1 MLVYRQ
7 TTVFC
12 LCFISGFVMPLSEHQ
27 HDFFYKTVSNE
38 TSYVIL
44 GLFPVNVSQI
54 DIEGILWSEV
64 FRYYLKQSNNA
75 CQFFSYQIYDLP
87 YVYKS
92 YVITNITL
100 DMVLDKDMY
109 SDTNEYDGSCACE
122 PKNKK
127 LNNVLGIVGPTT
139 STSTEYISAL
149 TRYEN
154 IPIISYSAT
163 SDSLSDTQHY
173 PNVLRTIPSDS
184 VQVEVIKSLLDL
196 FNWSYISLLYE
207 DSSYGK
213 SGRNLIINKF
223 CLYKEI
229 RINSDYSNINESLN
243 EIRTKG
249 GSKVVILY
257 GLVQMTQAVL
267 DAAWHKN
274 ISNIVW
280 ILSEASGINSWFLE
294 FRKKF
299 DSILFHMVPTGG
311 EVPDFQKYFLDLNY
325 STSLKSPWLK
335 RFFEQN
341 GINDAKS
348 TVKIKDL
355 NKTFDFSY
363 VSYVRNAIL
372 TYTNFLNSHYTKDT
386 CDAILPVAPLTELV
400 VYLKN
405 FSFVASNGT
414 EVSFN
419 ENGDIK
425 ESRFNIYT
433 IEPTSANDTF
443 EFRLFSKWLSTTKH
457 LVNIDNTIFDKYK
470 SVTSK
475 CSNTCT
481 QGFTNLTY
489 DSTKPCCWTCTVCP
503 KNQIKP
509 LSGNTKCQ
517 NCPLGKIATNDRTR
531 CVSME
536 SIYVRYSD
544 YQGII
549 ILVISVS
556 SMIISII
563 IIAVFVAKR
572 NTPVIR
578 SSNYTLSLVQ
588 LLCHVVLS
596 GLVILFPGND
606 SLRECQVR
614 TYGLSFFYILVISI
628 IIIKTTRLLAIF
640 KVKHILTKADK
651 KQQQTTEMIMIL
663 VFVVINVVIT
673 VILEEMSPLNIVVSN
688 PVSHIVI
695 RYCDNYDSSV
705 ALLIYVMCLQI
716 LCGIQSFRGRNLP
729 GKYNEAKYISFAMF
743 QSTILLILSLL
754 LRKNIQKL
762 EDSLLVQSC
771 LLVFANLSILITL
784 YGYKLLVVLF
794 RPAENTLN
802 VFRKRVGKLQI
813 NSDKS
818 LHSRVH

>member
-325 STSLKSPWLK
+325 SASLKSPWLK

-549 ILVISVS
+549 ILVISIS

-628 IIIKTTRLLAIF
+628 IIIKTTRL
-640 KVKHILTKADK
+640 KHILTKADK

>member
-1 MLVYRQ
+1 MV
-7 TTVFC
+7 
-12 LCFISGFVMPLSEHQ
+12 S
-27 HDFFYKTVSNE
+27 DKTSF
-38 TSYVIL
+38 VIL

-54 DIEGILWSEV
+54 DLDGILWSEV
-64 FRYYLKQSNNA
+64 FRYYLKESNNV

-87 YVYKS
+87 YVSKN

-100 DMVLDKDMY
+100 DMVLDADMY
-109 SDTNEYDGSCACE
+109 LDTDAYNDSCACE
-122 PKNKK
+122 PRNKK
-127 LNNVLGIVGPTT
+127 LNNLPGIVGPMT
-139 STSTEYISAL
+139 STYTEYISTL

-163 SDSLSDTQHY
+163 SNTLSDTQHY

-184 VQVEVIKSLLDL
+184 VQVEVVKSLLDL

-213 SGRNLIINKF
+213 SGRNSIIKKF

-243 EIRTKG
+243 EIRTEGK
-249 GSKVVILY
+249 SKVVILY
-257 GLVQMTQAVL
+257 GLVQLTQAIL

-280 ILSEASGINSWFLE
+280 ILSEASGTNAWFLE

-299 DSILFHMVPTGG
+299 NSVLFHMVPTGS
-311 EVPDFQKYFLDLNY
+311 EDPDFQKYFLDLNY
-325 STSLKSPWLK
+325 STSVESPWLK
-335 RFFEQN
+335 TFFEQN
-341 GINDAKS
+341 GINDTKS
-348 TVKIKDL
+348 RVKVKDL

-363 VSYVRNAIL
+363 VSFVRNAIL
-372 TYTNFLNSHYTKDT
+372 TYTNFLSNHYTKDT
-386 CDAILPVAPLTELV
+386 CEAILPVPPLTELV
-400 VYLKN
+400 AYLKN
-405 FSFVASNGT
+405 FSFVASDGR

-425 ESRFNIYT
+425 ESCFNIYT
-433 IEPTSANDTF
+433 VEPTSANETF
-443 EFRLFSKWLSTTKH
+443 QLRLFSKWLSTTKH
-457 LVNIDNTIFDKYK
+457 LVDIDNTIFDKYK
-470 SVTSK
+470 SFTSA

-481 QGFTNLTY
+481 QGFTNFTY
-489 DSTKPCCWTCTVCP
+489 DNTKPCCWTCNVCP
-503 KNQIKP
+503 INQIKP

-517 NCPLGKIATNDRTR
+517 DCPLGKIATHDRIR

-536 SIYVRYSD
+536 NIYVRYSD

-549 ILVISVS
+549 ILVISIS
-556 SMIISII
+556 SMIISISMI
-563 IIAVFVAKR
+563 VVFVAKR

-578 SSNYTLSLVQ
+578 SSNFTLSLVQ
-588 LLCHVVLS
+588 LLCHIALS
-596 GLVILFPGND
+596 GLVILFPGDD
-606 SLRECQVR
+606 SLIECQVR

-640 KVKHILTKADK
+640 KKRHMLTKADK

-663 VFVVINVVIT
+663 VFVIINVVIT
-673 VILEEMSPLNIVVSN
+673 VALEEISPLKIAVSN

-695 RYCDNYDSSV
+695 RYCDNYSSSV

-716 LCGIQSFRGRNLP
+716 LCGVQSFRGRNLP
-729 GKYNEAKYISFAMF
+729 GKYNEAKYISFSMF

-754 LRKNIQKL
+754 LRKNIPKL
-762 EDSLLVQSC
+762 QDSILVQSC
-771 LLVFANLSILITL
+771 LLSFANLSILIML

-794 RPAENTLN
+794 RPAENTLH
-802 VFRKRVGKLQI
+802 VFRKRVGKL
-813 NSDKS
+813 
-818 LHSRVH
+818 

>member
-1 MLVYRQ
+1 
-7 TTVFC
+7 
-12 LCFISGFVMPLSEHQ
+12 
-27 HDFFYKTVSNE
+27 
-38 TSYVIL
+38 
-44 GLFPVNVSQI
+44 
-54 DIEGILWSEV
+54 
-64 FRYYLKQSNNA
+64 
-75 CQFFSYQIYDLP
+75 
-87 YVYKS
+87 
-92 YVITNITL
+92 
-100 DMVLDKDMY
+100 
-109 SDTNEYDGSCACE
+109 
-122 PKNKK
+122 
-127 LNNVLGIVGPTT
+127 
-139 STSTEYISAL
+139 
-149 TRYEN
+149 
-154 IPIISYSAT
+154 
-163 SDSLSDTQHY
+163 
-173 PNVLRTIPSDS
+173 
-184 VQVEVIKSLLDL
+184 
-196 FNWSYISLLYE
+196 
-207 DSSYGK
+207 
-213 SGRNLIINKF
+213 
-223 CLYKEI
+223 
-229 RINSDYSNINESLN
+229 
-243 EIRTKG
+243 
-249 GSKVVILY
+249 
-257 GLVQMTQAVL
+257 
-267 DAAWHKN
+267 
-274 ISNIVW
+274 
-280 ILSEASGINSWFLE
+280 
-294 FRKKF
+294 
-299 DSILFHMVPTGG
+299 MVPTGG

-386 CDAILPVAPLTELV
+386 CDAILPVPPLTELV

-549 ILVISVS
+549 ILVISIS

-640 KVKHILTKADK
+640 KLKHILTKADK

>member
-27 HDFFYKTVSNE
+27 HDFFYKTASNE

-87 YVYKS
+87 YVCKS

-173 PNVLRTIPSDS
+173 PNVLRTMPSDS

-372 TYTNFLNSHYTKDT
+372 TYANFLNSHYTKDT
-386 CDAILPVAPLTELV
+386 CDAILPVPPLTELV

-443 EFRLFSKWLSTTKH
+443 EFRLFSKWLFTTKH

-509 LSGNTKCQ
+509 LSGNTK
-517 NCPLGKIATNDRTR
+517 
-531 CVSME
+531 
-536 SIYVRYSD
+536 
-544 YQGII
+544 
-549 ILVISVS
+549 
-556 SMIISII
+556 
-563 IIAVFVAKR
+563 
-572 NTPVIR
+572 
-578 SSNYTLSLVQ
+578 
-588 LLCHVVLS
+588 
-596 GLVILFPGND
+596 
-606 SLRECQVR
+606 
-614 TYGLSFFYILVISI
+614 
-628 IIIKTTRLLAIF
+628 
-640 KVKHILTKADK
+640 
-651 KQQQTTEMIMIL
+651 
-663 VFVVINVVIT
+663 
-673 VILEEMSPLNIVVSN
+673 
-688 PVSHIVI
+688 
-695 RYCDNYDSSV
+695 
-705 ALLIYVMCLQI
+705 
-716 LCGIQSFRGRNLP
+716 
-729 GKYNEAKYISFAMF
+729 
-743 QSTILLILSLL
+743 
-754 LRKNIQKL
+754 
-762 EDSLLVQSC
+762 
-771 LLVFANLSILITL
+771 
-784 YGYKLLVVLF
+784 
-794 RPAENTLN
+794 
-802 VFRKRVGKLQI
+802 
-813 NSDKS
+813 
-818 LHSRVH
+818 

>member
-267 DAAWHKN
+267 DAA
-274 ISNIVW
+274 
-280 ILSEASGINSWFLE
+280 
-294 FRKKF
+294 
-299 DSILFHMVPTGG
+299 
-311 EVPDFQKYFLDLNY
+311 
-325 STSLKSPWLK
+325 
-335 RFFEQN
+335 
-341 GINDAKS
+341 
-348 TVKIKDL
+348 
-355 NKTFDFSY
+355 
-363 VSYVRNAIL
+363 
-372 TYTNFLNSHYTKDT
+372 
-386 CDAILPVAPLTELV
+386 
-400 VYLKN
+400 
-405 FSFVASNGT
+405 
-414 EVSFN
+414 
-419 ENGDIK
+419 
-425 ESRFNIYT
+425 
-433 IEPTSANDTF
+433 
-443 EFRLFSKWLSTTKH
+443 
-457 LVNIDNTIFDKYK
+457 
-470 SVTSK
+470 
-475 CSNTCT
+475 
-481 QGFTNLTY
+481 
-489 DSTKPCCWTCTVCP
+489 
-503 KNQIKP
+503 
-509 LSGNTKCQ
+509 
-517 NCPLGKIATNDRTR
+517 
-531 CVSME
+531 
-536 SIYVRYSD
+536 
-544 YQGII
+544 
-549 ILVISVS
+549 
-556 SMIISII
+556 
-563 IIAVFVAKR
+563 
-572 NTPVIR
+572 
-578 SSNYTLSLVQ
+578 
-588 LLCHVVLS
+588 
-596 GLVILFPGND
+596 
-606 SLRECQVR
+606 
-614 TYGLSFFYILVISI
+614 
-628 IIIKTTRLLAIF
+628 
-640 KVKHILTKADK
+640 
-651 KQQQTTEMIMIL
+651 
-663 VFVVINVVIT
+663 
-673 VILEEMSPLNIVVSN
+673 
-688 PVSHIVI
+688 
-695 RYCDNYDSSV
+695 
-705 ALLIYVMCLQI
+705 
-716 LCGIQSFRGRNLP
+716 
-729 GKYNEAKYISFAMF
+729 
-743 QSTILLILSLL
+743 
-754 LRKNIQKL
+754 
-762 EDSLLVQSC
+762 
-771 LLVFANLSILITL
+771 
-784 YGYKLLVVLF
+784 
-794 RPAENTLN
+794 
-802 VFRKRVGKLQI
+802 
-813 NSDKS
+813 
-818 LHSRVH
+818 

>member
-27 HDFFYKTVSNE
+27 HDFFHKTVSNE

-100 DMVLDKDMY
+100 DMVLDADMY
-109 SDTNEYDGSCACE
+109 SDKNEYNGSCACE

-139 STSTEYISAL
+139 STSTEYISTL

-249 GSKVVILY
+249 ESKVVILY

-294 FRKKF
+294 FRKKI

-341 GINDAKS
+341 GISDAKS

-386 CDAILPVAPLTELV
+386 CEAILPVPPLTELV

-405 FSFVASNGT
+405 FSFVASNGP

-433 IEPTSANDTF
+433 IEPASANDTF

-503 KNQIKP
+503 INQIKP

-517 NCPLGKIATNDRTR
+517 NCPLGKIATYDRTR

-544 YQGII
+544 YQGIV
-549 ILVISVS
+549 ILVISIS
-556 SMIISII
+556 STIISII

-588 LLCHVVLS
+588 LLCHVALS

-606 SLRECQVR
+606 SLIECQVR

-640 KVKHILTKADK
+640 KVKHILTKADQK
-651 KQQQTTEMIMIL
+651 
-663 VFVVINVVIT
+663 
-673 VILEEMSPLNIVVSN
+673 
-688 PVSHIVI
+688 
-695 RYCDNYDSSV
+695 YYSS
-705 ALLIYVMCLQI
+705 
-716 LCGIQSFRGRNLP
+716 
-729 GKYNEAKYISFAMF
+729 E
-743 QSTILLILSLL
+743 
-754 LRKNIQKL
+754 
-762 EDSLLVQSC
+762 QSC
-771 LLVFANLSILITL
+771 
-784 YGYKLLVVLF
+784 
-794 RPAENTLN
+794 
-802 VFRKRVGKLQI
+802 
-813 NSDKS
+813 
-818 LHSRVH
+818 